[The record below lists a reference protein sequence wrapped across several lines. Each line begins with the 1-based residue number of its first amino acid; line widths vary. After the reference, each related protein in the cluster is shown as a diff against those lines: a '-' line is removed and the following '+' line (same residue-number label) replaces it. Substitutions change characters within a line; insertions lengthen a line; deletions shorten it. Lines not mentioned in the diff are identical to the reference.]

1 MSLKPAPHF
10 LGRESQEAMPN
21 AGWKQSTQR
30 SETSKKVP
38 VERAEGPA
46 GRNSQGW
53 YPGINTNQGCRALST
68 VHCRTKRGGRRQGDR
83 MGGRLV
89 NILFPNPSL
98 RGQFRNVC
106 GHKRLCPRL
115 THASPLAIKE
125 PMK

>member
-53 YPGINTNQGCRALST
+53 YPGINTNQGCRDTQHHALQDKARRPK
-68 VHCRTKRGGRRQGDR
+68 VGRQDGGTTCEH
-83 MGGRLV
+83 
-89 NILFPNPSL
+89 SL
-98 RGQFRNVC
+98 PKPKSSG
-106 GHKRLCPRL
+106 PI
-115 THASPLAIKE
+115 P
-125 PMK
+125 